1 MNDLKAKACQ
11 VTKLYLGTCGMTVL
25 YTILVV
31 QSSMPLNRVNFEGPF
46 VSFDSIRTQAKVHYS
61 ETVQVQV
68 STKEY
73 AFCYCP

>member
-1 MNDLKAKACQ
+1 
-11 VTKLYLGTCGMTVL
+11 MTVL
-25 YTILVV
+25 YTILV

-68 STKEY
+68 SSIYKGVCLLLLSIGPEGVFGW
-73 AFCYCP
+73 AGLS